1 MGLCSSALTEEE
13 IAQQKR
19 NKAIENQL
27 NKDCRADSEVIKL
40 LLLGAGESG
49 KSTIFKQ
56 MKLLYGEE
64 KSFSDQKRKNMVGV
78 IHGNV
83 ITSMQTLINYSHVFG
98 DSSNMEKSEDAGEP
112 GSSPDLSGW
121 PEAEK
126 FMENYT
132 DRLDEEGS
140 ELVKN
145 LWAHEKIQNTY
156 TSRSKFQL
164 TDSSAYYFN
173 KVEEITKP
181 DYLPSDADIL
191 RSRVRTSG
199 IVEEKYNI
207 EGVTFSM
214 YDVGGQRNERKKW
227 IHCFENVTAVI
238 FVASL
243 SAYDQVLYE
252 DENTNRMQEAINLF
266 GQICNEDWFR
276 ETSIIL
282 FMNKKDLF
290 QEKIRVVNPKEVT
303 APNGTKPW
311 ADYQAELGD
320 EEAGYEY
327 FGEKFMAM
335 NLAPETHTITKHNTC
350 ATDTDNVRVVF
361 ETCKSVILE
370 ENLTDAG
377 FM

>member
-1 MGLCSSALTEEE
+1 MTEEE
-13 IAQQKR
+13 LAQQRR
-19 NKAIENQL
+19 NQAINNQL
-27 NKDCRADSEVIKL
+27 KRDYGADSEIIKL

-64 KSFSDQKRKNMVGV
+64 KSFSEQKRKSMVGV
-78 IHGNV
+78 IHGN
-83 ITSMQTLINYSHVFG
+83 IISSMKTLINYSHVFG
-98 DSSNMEKSEDAGEP
+98 DSALGEAKE
-112 GSSPDLSGW
+112 GNDLSSSPDLSGW
-121 PEAEK
+121 PEAAQFSEGYSDK
-126 FMENYT
+126 
-132 DRLDEEGS
+132 LDVAGA
-140 ELVKN
+140 ELVKT

-156 TSRSKFQL
+156 ASRSKFQL

-173 KVEEITKP
+173 KVEEIAAEG
-181 DYLPSDADIL
+181 YLPSDADIL

-290 QEKIRVVNPKEVT
+290 EEKIRRVNPKGVT
-303 APNGTKPW
+303 APDGSTPW
-311 ADYQAELGD
+311 GDFPGELGD
-320 EEAGYEY
+320 EQAGFDY
-327 FGEKFMAM
+327 FGEKFLAM
-335 NLAPETHTITKHNTC
+335 NQHPENHNVTKHNTC

-370 ENLTDAG
+370 ENLSNAG

>member
-1 MGLCSSALTEEE
+1 
-13 IAQQKR
+13 
-19 NKAIENQL
+19 
-27 NKDCRADSEVIKL
+27 
-40 LLLGAGESG
+40 
-49 KSTIFKQ
+49 
-56 MKLLYGEE
+56 
-64 KSFSDQKRKNMVGV
+64 
-78 IHGNV
+78 
-83 ITSMQTLINYSHVFG
+83 MQTLINYSHVFG
-98 DSSNMEKSEDAGEP
+98 DSSNGEAKEGVEV

-121 PEAEK
+121 AEAKQFAEG
-126 FMENYT
+126 YT
-132 DRLDEEGS
+132 DKLDAEGGQ
-140 ELVKN
+140 LIKK
-145 LWAHEKIQNTY
+145 LWADDKIQNTY
-156 TSRSKFQL
+156 AARSKFQL
-164 TDSSAYYFN
+164 TDSTAYYFN
-173 KVEEITKP
+173 KIDEVTAE

-276 ETSIIL
+276 DTSIIL
-282 FMNKKDLF
+282 FMNKMDLF
-290 QEKIRVVNPKEVT
+290 EEKIKTVNPKDVT
-303 APNGTKPW
+303 APDGSKPW
-311 ADYQAELGD
+311 DDFTGELGD
-320 EEAGYEY
+320 VQAGLDY
-327 FGEKFMAM
+327 FGQKFLAM
-335 NLAPETHTITKHNTC
+335 NMAPETHSVTKHNTC
-350 ATDTDNVRVVF
+350 ATDTNNVKVVF

-370 ENLTDAG
+370 ENLIDAG

>member
-1 MGLCSSALTEEE
+1 MGICSSAMTEEE
-13 IAQQKR
+13 LAQQRR
-19 NKAIENQL
+19 NQAINNQL
-27 NKDCRADSEVIKL
+27 KRDYGADSEIIKL

-64 KSFSDQKRKNMVGV
+64 KSFSEQKRKNMVGV
-78 IHGNV
+78 IHGN
-83 ITSMQTLINYSHVFG
+83 IISSMQTLINHSHVFG
-98 DSSNMEKSEDAGEP
+98 DSASGEAKEGAEL
-112 GSSPDLSGW
+112 GSSPDLAGW
-121 PEAEK
+121 AEASQFSEGYSDK
-126 FMENYT
+126 
-132 DRLDEEGS
+132 LDVAGA
-140 ELVKN
+140 ELVKT

-156 TSRSKFQL
+156 AARSKFQL
-164 TDSSAYYFN
+164 ADSSAYYFD
-173 KVEEITKP
+173 KVGEIAAEG
-181 DYLPSDADIL
+181 YLPSDADIL

-290 QEKIRVVNPKEVT
+290 EEKIRRVNPKDVM
-303 APNGTKPW
+303 APNGSKPW
-311 ADYQAELGD
+311 GDFPGELGD
-320 EEAGYEY
+320 EQAGFDY
-327 FGEKFMAM
+327 FGEKFLSM
-335 NLAPETHTITKHNTC
+335 NQDPETHAVTKHNTC

-370 ENLTDAG
+370 ENLSNAG